1 MIRMVMNVLLLRLVK
16 RRKLN
21 EEGDI
26 FWKFLSSVMTLRVTL
41 IYNIFGIENM
51 SLGGTLSD
59 QQTFNGSTSGMRLS
73 KSDQNLFQKID
84 LVSS

>member
-1 MIRMVMNVLLLRLVK
+1 MKKVIFLEVL
-16 RRKLN
+16 
-21 EEGDI
+21 I
-26 FWKFLSSVMTLRVTL
+26 FVMTLRVTL

-73 KSDQNLFQKID
+73 KSDQNLFQKIE
-84 LVSS
+84 LVSSEL